1 MLHDFDQGEVNGMDK
16 ATFDRFMQ
24 SELDFYL
31 THEEGQ
37 KVIARQYVGMPYE
50 EVN

>member
-1 MLHDFDQGEVNGMDK
+1 MLHDFDETNASGMDK

-31 THEEGQ
+31 NYEEGQ

-50 EVN
+50 AIE